1 MKKAQKTWKK
11 YRHSLYLLYLPIFLL
26 GFYVLEKYEAPYYT
40 DIYCR
45 FDSYIPFCE
54 IFVIPYLL
62 WFPFVIGGI
71 AFFLF
76 LSFRV
81 PSVKYDFVR
90 FAFFLIVGL
99 TICLATYVI
108 WPSSLHLRLAHEPM
122 AERPEKCHWRL
133 WLRYG
138 SLILTILIVLSTV
151 FIRQHSVVDVVFA
164 IILSLLLYP
173 LAGWFGRR
181 FGKSG

>member
-1 MKKAQKTWKK
+1 M
-11 YRHSLYLLYLPIFLL
+11 
-26 GFYVLEKYEAPYYT
+26 
-40 DIYCR
+40 
-45 FDSYIPFCE
+45 
-54 IFVIPYLL
+54 
-62 WFPFVIGGI
+62 
-71 AFFLF
+71 
-76 LSFRV
+76 
-81 PSVKYDFVR
+81 R

-108 WPSSLHLRLAHEPM
+108 WPSSLHLRPAHEPM
-122 AERPEKCHWRL
+122 AERPGKCHWRL

-138 SLILTILIVLSTV
+138 SLILAILIVLSTV

-164 IILSLLLYP
+164 LILSLLLYP